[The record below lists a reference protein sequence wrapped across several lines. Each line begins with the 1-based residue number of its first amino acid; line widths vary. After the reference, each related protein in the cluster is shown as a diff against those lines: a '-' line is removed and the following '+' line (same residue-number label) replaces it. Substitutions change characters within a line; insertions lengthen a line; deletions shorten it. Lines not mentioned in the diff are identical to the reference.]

1 MLNRKSKCPS
11 QLLSHF
17 ARVSLSLEHFQ
28 SFFLSRM
35 LRCICSQTKA
45 ERFFK
50 TPVLCTAENAPWQT
64 RWDSCTSNL
73 ALFSR
78 YKLPFVLGGRFEVC
92 PPQQR
97 GQGVQLGHSVLGGCN
112 FVFLL
117 LHFKTKS
124 QGCLTLC
131 NQYITY
137 SNGDCPFSE
146 ENTVGGKKKQTRT
159 LERALNEKRQK
170 SSYLLHWLS
179 TSR

>member
-50 TPVLCTAENAPWQT
+50 PPVLCTAENAPWQT

-78 YKLPFVLGGRFEVC
+78 CKLPFVLGGRFEVC
-92 PPQQR
+92 PPPPNSEGR
-97 GQGVQLGHSVLGGCN
+97 GCSWDTVCWEGATLYFCFYILKQNLKAASRCAINILLIVMGTVL
-112 FVFLL
+112 FRR
-117 LHFKTKS
+117 K
-124 QGCLTLC
+124 
-131 NQYITY
+131 IRW
-137 SNGDCPFSE
+137 
-146 ENTVGGKKKQTRT
+146 GGKKQTNT
-159 LERALNEKRQK
+159 HPGESFE
-170 SSYLLHWLS
+170 
-179 TSR
+179 